1 MRKSFPTK
9 HLQREDR
16 KMADN
21 VSFKVYL
28 KDPEGEETRR
38 FVVDKEGKISR
49 YTQPMNTMV

>member
-9 HLQREDR
+9 YLQREDS

-38 FVVDKEGKISR
+38 FVVDKEVKADLLYQDIRS
-49 YTQPMNTMV
+49 Q